1 MMDFQLQ
8 CLVLSISKMGV
19 PVFGTSLKKIQSTLF
34 YVQLVLD
41 NPNLSVLALATISSS
56 EFLLLQ

>member
-1 MMDFQLQ
+1 MMDFQLH
-8 CLVLSISKMGV
+8 CLVLSTSEMGV
-19 PVFGTSLKKIQSTLF
+19 PVFETSLKKIQFTLF